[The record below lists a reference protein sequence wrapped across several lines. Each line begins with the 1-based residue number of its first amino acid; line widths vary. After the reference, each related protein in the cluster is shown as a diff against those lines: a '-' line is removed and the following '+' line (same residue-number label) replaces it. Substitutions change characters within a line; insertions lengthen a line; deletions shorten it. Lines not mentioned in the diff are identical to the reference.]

1 MFAPSMGADDLTM
14 LLAIIQSFRQVQ
26 FSLVQSDT
34 ATKAAPAI
42 FTRPS
47 GLVELCTRERKY
59 DVTKYQR
66 PVPCRSQRKL
76 ECEFWLFEA
85 LQRIIQLGCTDT
97 TRY

>member
-1 MFAPSMGADDLTM
+1 MEADDLTI

-59 DVTKYQR
+59 DVSFAATDKYIDDR
-66 PVPCRSQRKL
+66 RLVAPNESSNASIGFSKL
-76 ECEFWLFEA
+76 SS
-85 LQRIIQLGCTDT
+85 G
-97 TRY
+97 